1 MRYDA
6 GRQGKNTI
14 GSAGN
19 SSAGERDATAF
30 FVETLYNPAEMDEL
44 EVSFSARQDDYSDF
58 VAGPVIQA
66 TGRPEFEDGLR
77 TGVLLCI
84 VTR

>member
-1 MRYDA
+1 MEYFEFGYESRYA
-6 GRQGKNTI
+6 LENGFNVI

-30 FVETLYNPAEMDEL
+30 FVETLYNPAEMEEL

-58 VAGPVIQA
+58 G
-66 TGRPEFEDGLR
+66 TSS
-77 TGVLLCI
+77 T
-84 VTR
+84 